1 MDSGAAKGYVL
12 GFFESFAD
20 FGNSFEK
27 RLPKILIYEIFTLRN
42 TVDLTVGEHKE
53 LTLDFQFKIPG
64 ETTKPGRFI

>member
-53 LTLDFQFKIPG
+53 F
-64 ETTKPGRFI
+64 RFRFRFTIQNPRRDD